1 MRKPPIHRSFW
12 NAIKGV
18 MWLIKSER
26 NFQIEVFALLINVF
40 LILYFKLTANDAALI
55 FAVSFA
61 VLGLEILNTCVEK
74 ICDYLQPEFDLRI
87 GIIKDLAGGAV
98 LLATISAICVGV
110 LVYWPYLKLYFY

>member
-18 MWLIKSER
+18 IWLIKSER
-26 NFQIEVFALLINVF
+26 NFQIEVSALLINVF

-74 ICDYLQPEFDLRI
+74 ICDIIQPEFDERI
-87 GIIKDLAGGAV
+87 KIIKDIAASAVFLMSIGAV
-98 LLATISAICVGV
+98 IVGL
-110 LVYWPYLKLYFY
+110 LVYSKYLF

>member
-18 MWLIKSER
+18 IWLIKSER
-26 NFQIEVFALLINVF
+26 NFQIEVSALLINVF
-40 LILYFKLTANDAALI
+40 LILYLKLTANDAALI

-74 ICDYLQPEFDLRI
+74 ICDIIQPEYDVRI
-87 GIIKDLAGGAV
+87 KIIKDIAAASVFLMAIASVILG
-98 LLATISAICVGV
+98 LLI
-110 LVYWPYLKLYFY
+110 YPKYLLN

>member
-1 MRKPPIHRSFW
+1 MRKPPIHHSFW

-26 NFQIEVFALLINVF
+26 NFQIEVSALLINVL
-40 LILYFKLTANDAALI
+40 LILYLKLTANDAALI

-74 ICDYLQPEFDLRI
+74 ICDIIQPEFDERI
-87 GIIKDLAGGAV
+87 KIIKDIAASAVFLMSIGAV
-98 LLATISAICVGV
+98 IVGL
-110 LVYWPYLKLYFY
+110 LVYSKYLF

>member
-26 NFQIEVFALLINVF
+26 NFQIEVSALLINVF

-74 ICDYLQPEFDLRI
+74 ICDLIQPEFDERI
-87 GIIKDLAGGAV
+87 KIIKDIAASAVFLMSIGAV
-98 LLATISAICVGV
+98 IVGL
-110 LVYWPYLKLYFY
+110 LVYSKYLF

>member
-1 MRKPPIHRSFW
+1 MRKPPIHHSFW

-26 NFQIEVFALLINVF
+26 NFQIEVSALLINVF

-74 ICDYLQPEFDLRI
+74 ICDIIQPEFDERI
-87 GIIKDLAGGAV
+87 KIIKDIAASAVFLMSIGAV
-98 LLATISAICVGV
+98 IVGL
-110 LVYWPYLKLYFY
+110 LVYSKYLF

>member
-74 ICDYLQPEFDLRI
+74 ICDIIQPEFDERI
-87 GIIKDLAGGAV
+87 KIIKDIAASAVFLMSIGAV
-98 LLATISAICVGV
+98 IVGL
-110 LVYWPYLKLYFY
+110 LVYSKYLF

>member
-26 NFQIEVFALLINVF
+26 NFQIEVSALLINVF

-74 ICDYLQPEFDLRI
+74 ICDIIQPEFDERI
-87 GIIKDLAGGAV
+87 KIIKDIAASAVFLMSIGAV
-98 LLATISAICVGV
+98 IVGL
-110 LVYWPYLKLYFY
+110 LVYSKYLF